1 MRLVQRG
8 SKTLVRA
15 SGDEWLIFATAVL
28 LVVVTGLA
36 SLAYL
41 MMDSWLFGLVFA
53 GMAVV
58 SFVFAGLYLLSL
70 VKVTAMFDPERRM
83 LEADGIELAYDHI
96 GEVRLDASEH
106 EGGEGGKFLMY
117 SLVVIRKDAVARGKA
132 LGAECK
138 AELEAWSASTSSDD
152 PMPSALAEKM
162 MLAATAYLGGT
173 YTLGM
178 SRNRQRSIEVTE
190 RIGEILGVTPQYDE
204 KVDYG

>member
-1 MRLVQRG
+1 M
-8 SKTLVRA
+8 LVRA
-15 SGDEWLIFATAVL
+15 SGNEWMVFVAAVIS
-28 LVVVTGLA
+28 VGITGFA
-36 SLAYL
+36 SLTYFV
-41 MMDSWLFGLVFA
+41 MGPWLFGLL
-53 GMAVV
+53 
-58 SFVFAGLYLLSL
+58 FAGLAVFSFLLAGFYLLSL
-70 VKVTAMFDPERRM
+70 VKLTATFDPERRT

-117 SLVVIRKDAVARGKA
+117 SLVVIRKDAVGRGKA

-138 AELEAWSASTSSDD
+138 AELEAWSASASSDD

-178 SRNRQRSIEVTE
+178 SRNRRRSIEVTE
-190 RIGEILGVTPQYDE
+190 RIGEILGVKPQYDE